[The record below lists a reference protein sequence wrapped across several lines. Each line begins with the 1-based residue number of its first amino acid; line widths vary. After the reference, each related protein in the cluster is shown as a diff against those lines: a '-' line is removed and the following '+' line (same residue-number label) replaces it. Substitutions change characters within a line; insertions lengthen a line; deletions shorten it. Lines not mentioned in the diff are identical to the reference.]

1 MKLCIL
7 LFLLS
12 VYGNLSYGQKIKNLD
27 DSIQSEIRKKIPK
40 LKTYIESNEMD
51 PGLKTVESTFAVDTF
66 KIEYYQRRKVT
77 IHSNIGAMVTVTK
90 YITAQYRILLNKYY
104 LLAINVATPDEKDKI
119 RAAQEAWEDF
129 QKKEA
134 VSLLKIYGKKDI
146 ANVNYL
152 QAYGLL
158 IKTRA
163 IALFD
168 SYVELKD

>member
-1 MKLCIL
+1 
-7 LFLLS
+7 
-12 VYGNLSYGQKIKNLD
+12 
-27 DSIQSEIRKKIPK
+27 
-40 LKTYIESNEMD
+40 
-51 PGLKTVESTFAVDTF
+51 
-66 KIEYYQRRKVT
+66 
-77 IHSNIGAMVTVTK
+77 MVTVTK